1 MEKTMNK
8 KESIERMLV
17 LANRLNTIVAELN
30 AKKEAILQSSYKK
43 AAWFAASNKKPR
55 AISVFLF
62 LKINKIHLFRS
73 ISFY

>member
-43 AAWFAASNKKPR
+43 AA
-55 AISVFLF
+55 
-62 LKINKIHLFRS
+62 
-73 ISFY
+73 

>member
-1 MEKTMNK
+1 MNK

-43 AAWFAASNKKPR
+43 AA
-55 AISVFLF
+55 
-62 LKINKIHLFRS
+62 
-73 ISFY
+73 